1 MNHNTGMRTS
11 TQRARQSFTVATIC
25 FSAFIILLAISS
37 PQGMFSQSG
46 ATTGDPQR
54 GKELFEKRC
63 GGCHSLDKDKEG
75 PRLGNVFGRKA
86 GTIATFKYSDSLKS
100 AQVVWNAASLDKWL
114 IDTDSVVQDNDM
126 DFHVPKA
133 DERADIIQFLRVS
146 SGK

>member
-1 MNHNTGMRTS
+1 MNHDNGR
-11 TQRARQSFTVATIC
+11 RARIERTRRTFTVVTIATLV
-25 FSAFIILLAISS
+25 FATLFAASLSQRIL
-37 PQGMFSQSG
+37 SQTG
-46 ATTGDPQR
+46 AKGGDPQR

-63 GGCHSLDKDKEG
+63 GGCHSLEKDKEG

-86 GTIATFKYSDSLKS
+86 GTIPTFKYSDSLKS
-100 AQVVWNAASLDKWL
+100 AQVVWDDASLDRWL
-114 IDTDSVVQDNDM
+114 VDTDSVVPDNDM

>member
-11 TQRARQSFTVATIC
+11 TQRARQSFTIATIC

-37 PQGMFSQSG
+37 PQGIFSQSG

-86 GTIATFKYSDSLKS
+86 GTIPSFKFSDSLKS
-100 AQVVWNAASLDKWL
+100 AQVVWNEASLDKWL
-114 IDTDSVVQDNDM
+114 IDTDAVVPDNDM